1 MFKITFPVADQAQAR
16 AYINRIEGEILIW
29 ANVQNESEGAWW
41 TSHGKEVV
49 IGVSTPE
56 RLVKVTQ
63 ELYKSEY
70 I

>member
-1 MFKITFPVADQAQAR
+1 MFKITIPVDNRKQGR
-16 AYINRIEGEILIW
+16 AYIERIEGQILLA
-29 ANVQNESEGAWW
+29 ANVKDESEGAWEA
-41 TSHGKEVV
+41 SYGKEVV